1 MDRFTAILA
10 RRCAAYEPTRLVMR
24 PRAGLRR
31 AAVLCPI
38 VDVGA
43 GEPAVLF
50 TVRAAHLRSQPGQ
63 VAFPGG
69 HCEPG
74 EGPAQA
80 AVRET
85 LEELGVAADPPLG
98 LHDDGFAAGGRHA
111 THVTPAIGVIRGDF
125 SSLGWL
131 PLAADEVGSAFAL
144 TLRHLADPA
153 HSVPTLL
160 HPRGPAAAAADPAG
174 RTLAVPSYL
183 GGPAPVFG
191 FTAFLLH
198 RMLTSVLLP
207 SLREWEDERGGV
219 GAAGGT
225 PLAPGVVVSPPL
237 SPPGVAAAGRGA
249 HAAAAVAGGGGGNQ
263 AGASAGVRG

>member
-38 VDVGA
+38 VDVA
-43 GEPAVLF
+43 GQPAVLF

-85 LEELGVAADPPLG
+85 LEELGVAADAPFA

-111 THVTPAIGVIRGDF
+111 THVTPAVGVIRGDF
-125 SSLGWL
+125 SSLDWL
-131 PLAADEVGSAFAL
+131 PLAADEVGAAFAL
-144 TLRHLADPA
+144 TLRHMADPA

-198 RMLTSVLLP
+198 RMMTTVLLP
-207 SLREWEDERGGV
+207 SLREWEEESGGGV
-219 GAAGGT
+219 AGAGRAAAA
-225 PLAPGVVVSPPL
+225 APGVVVSPPL
-237 SPPGVAAAGRGA
+237 PPPVAAGRHAHTHTGGSSRLGA
-249 HAAAAVAGGGGGNQ
+249 AG
-263 AGASAGVRG
+263 